1 MARRV
6 LVVDDEADVRRS
18 IERVLEVSGYSVTA
32 VSDGARALRA
42 LEGDTFDLLILD
54 VYMPDMDGLGLMRE
68 LRHRGDQTPILAV
81 SGGGDSPHSL
91 DPSGALSVARAFGAG
106 VLPKPFTVDEL
117 LGAIDALLA
126 PGDDDA

>member
-18 IERVLEVSGYSVTA
+18 IERVLDVSGYQVTA

-42 LEGDTFDLLILD
+42 LDGDTFDLLIVD

-68 LRHRGDQTPILAV
+68 LRTRGDSTPILAV
-81 SGGGDSPHSL
+81 SGGGESPHTL
-91 DPSGALSVARAFGAG
+91 DPEGGLAVARAFGAG

-117 LGAIDALLA
+117 LGAIGALLD
-126 PGDDDA
+126 GND

>member
-18 IERVLEVSGYSVTA
+18 IERVLEVSGFQVTA

-42 LEGDTFDLLILD
+42 LEGDTFDLLIID

-68 LRHRGDQTPILAV
+68 LRNRGDSTPILAV
-81 SGGGDSPHSL
+81 SGGGDSPHTL
-91 DPSGALSVARAFGAG
+91 DPEGALAVARAFGAG

-117 LGAIDALLA
+117 LGAIRPLLDEPA
-126 PGDDDA
+126 GP